1 MRKFIP
7 LNVTATRGG
16 NVSEQEPT
24 QSDDPQAE
32 EPVQDLDVSEEQ
44 QDDVAG
50 GARSRRSPSIGDSAA
65 QK

>member
-1 MRKFIP
+1 M
-7 LNVTATRGG
+7 
-16 NVSEQEPT
+16 SEQEPT

-44 QDDVAG
+44 QDDIAG
-50 GARSRRSPSIGDSAA
+50 GARPRRSPSIGDSAA

>member
-1 MRKFIP
+1 M
-7 LNVTATRGG
+7 
-16 NVSEQEPT
+16 SDQEHT

-44 QDDVAG
+44 QDDIAG
-50 GARSRRSPSIGDSAA
+50 GARPRRSPSIGDSAA